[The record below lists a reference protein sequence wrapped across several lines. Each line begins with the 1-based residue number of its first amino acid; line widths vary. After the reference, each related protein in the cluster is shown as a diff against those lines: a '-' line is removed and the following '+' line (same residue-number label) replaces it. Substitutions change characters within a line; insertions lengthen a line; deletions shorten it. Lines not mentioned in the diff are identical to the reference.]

1 MSWEAEPA
9 SQLAPHGE
17 ETLRLVEGGDR
28 VGSLVLVADDELLE
42 LVTLFRRYQAL
53 RLHQS
58 DQDEELRERLLYA
71 VEASEPLFLCHL
83 VYREQATVVDRALG

>member
-42 LVTLFRRYQAL
+42 LVTLFRRY
-53 RLHQS
+53 
-58 DQDEELRERLLYA
+58 
-71 VEASEPLFLCHL
+71 
-83 VYREQATVVDRALG
+83 